1 MGVPSALVP
10 GWHFIHA
17 ICEIDTFVNA
27 SKPPFALL
35 YQVAFPNRVACRL
48 VRNVSSIERVGSVL
62 LSPPHPCNIPT
73 EATTA
78 TVRVTA
84 PNAFSLF
91 MVASSFHYTLA
102 FRSVH

>member
-1 MGVPSALVP
+1 M
-10 GWHFIHA
+10 
-17 ICEIDTFVNA
+17 DTFVNP

-35 YQVAFPNRVACRL
+35 YHVAFPNRVACKL
-48 VRNVSSIERVGSVL
+48 VRNVSSIERAGSVV
-62 LSPPHPCNIPT
+62 LSPPHPCNVPT
-73 EATTA
+73 AATTA

-84 PNAFSLF
+84 PNACSLF